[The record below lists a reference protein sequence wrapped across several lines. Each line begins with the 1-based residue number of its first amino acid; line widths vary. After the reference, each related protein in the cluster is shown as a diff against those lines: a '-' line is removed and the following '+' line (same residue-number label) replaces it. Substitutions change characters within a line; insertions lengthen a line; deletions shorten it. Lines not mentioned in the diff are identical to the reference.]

1 MVRLLLAFC
10 CFTPFFGWIARA
22 STIEYFIPGAAKRQS
37 EADAYCQTQGGKMAQ
52 IDTAEKGAA
61 FLAFA
66 QGEGIFRSLI
76 EIPHKSIES
85 ESKSSVNK
93 YNNGG
98 PV

>member
-10 CFTPFFGWIARA
+10 CLTPFSVWIARA

-37 EADAYCQTQGGKMAQ
+37 EAEAYCQTQGGKMAQ

-66 QGEGIFRSLI
+66 QGEEIFFVLL
-76 EIPHKSIES
+76 
-85 ESKSSVNK
+85 
-93 YNNGG
+93 
-98 PV
+98 